1 MHGIFQISEAFSL
14 ALHGMGLLAKRGRRT
29 SVKEIARV
37 MGVSEAHLAKVFQ
50 RLAKSGLVAS
60 MRGPKGGFVL
70 AKPAEQITLYD
81 IYKVV
86 EGELAQQ
93 YCLLTKDYCP
103 FGECL
108 LGGVV
113 QTLTEEFSSYL
124 RGKTLAELTGREND
138 GQGQAEH
145 HSHR

>member
-1 MHGIFQISEAFSL
+1 M
-14 ALHGMGLLAKRGRRT
+14 AKRGRRT
-29 SVKEIARV
+29 SDERNSACN
-37 MGVSEAHLAKVFQ
+37 GVSRHIWQKYSNVWLNRDLLRQCAGQ
-50 RLAKSGLVAS
+50 
-60 MRGPKGGFVL
+60 GGFVL

-113 QTLTEEFSSYL
+113 QTLTENSAHICEV
-124 RGKTLAELTGREND
+124 RR
-138 GQGQAEH
+138 
-145 HSHR
+145 